1 MCVCGVCVVCM
12 CGVCVCGGERE
23 TCDAC
28 VYLPCEVFARS
39 EVPATS
45 DLADLKLEKRHHYNC
60 TTKHYGIHTYSNEEK
75 NNMKK

>member
-1 MCVCGVCVVCM
+1 MKYSLTKAPVFAGEVECVCVWRVVC
-12 CGVCVCGGERE
+12 GEEE

-45 DLADLKLEKRHHYNC
+45 DLADLKFRK
-60 TTKHYGIHTYSNEEK
+60 
-75 NNMKK
+75 

>member
-12 CGVCVCGGERE
+12 CGVCVWGGERE

-39 EVPATS
+39 EVGGTS
-45 DLADLKLEKRHHYNC
+45 DLADLNFIK
-60 TTKHYGIHTYSNEEK
+60 
-75 NNMKK
+75 